1 MKQYNNVFNLTK
13 DMFEKTEMI
22 EKHKYPLVKNIKKVT
37 CTSIQGLLV
46 NLELAINLISK
57 TQYQEDIN
65 KFKGNLV

>member
-1 MKQYNNVFNLTK
+1 MSSGA
-13 DMFEKTEMI
+13 
-22 EKHKYPLVKNIKKVT
+22 KYKKVT